1 MTGIYIH
8 IPFCIRKCPY
18 CDFYSFRAD
27 ETKKDSYLKAVLLC
41 LDRWKEKIR
50 DEIDTVY
57 FGGGTPSVFGEKRIG
72 EVLSYIKCNYSLTDT
87 AEITVEC
94 NPSSVSAEFFESLH
108 ASGVNRISMGMQSAV
123 DKERKALGRL
133 SDAEQVKNAVLMA
146 KNSGIDNISLDI
158 MLGVPCQSMKSLD
171 ESIDFLLSLD
181 IAHISAYMLKVEE
194 GTPFDKMGD
203 SLVLPD
209 EDEVAQMYL
218 HTSRRLSLA
227 GYNHYEISNFAK
239 KGKESRHNTR
249 YWKGEEY
256 LGVGPSAHSFI
267 DGKRFYYER
276 DFEGFIS
283 GTEPVFDG
291 YGGDEEEYIMLRLRL
306 SEGLD
311 LRGYEEKFGEKISE
325 ERINRMKK
333 YEKAGLL
340 CIADGRIVLTPEGFL
355 LSNAIIGEFLG

>member
-1 MTGIYIH
+1 MTGMYIH

-41 LDRWKEKIR
+41 LDKWKEKIR

-57 FGGGTPSVFGEKRIG
+57 FGGGTPSVFGEKRID
-72 EVLSYIKCNYSLTDT
+72 EVLSFIKCNYSLTDT

-94 NPSSVSAEFFESLH
+94 NPSSVSSEFFESLH

-123 DKERKALGRL
+123 DNERKALGRL

-249 YWKGEEY
+249 YWKGQSY
-256 LGVGPSAHSFI
+256 LGIGPSAHSFI
-267 DGKRFYYER
+267 HGKRFYYER
-276 DFEGFIS
+276 DFDSFLS
-283 GTEPVFDG
+283 GTEPIFDG
-291 YGGDEEEYIMLRLRL
+291 YGGDEEEYIMLHLRL

-355 LSNAIIGEFLG
+355 LSNSIIGEFLR

>member
-8 IPFCIRKCPY
+8 IPFCIKKCPY
-18 CDFYSFRAD
+18 CDFYSFEAS

-41 LDRWKEKIR
+41 LKKWKEKTS

-72 EVLSYIKCNYSLTDT
+72 EVLSFIKCNYSLTDT

-94 NPSSVSAEFFESLH
+94 NPSSVSAELFEVLH

-133 SDAEQVKNAVLMA
+133 SDPYQVKNAVTMA
-146 KNSGIDNISLDI
+146 KQAGIDNISLDI
-158 MLGVPCQSMKSLD
+158 MLGVPCQSMESLD

-181 IAHISAYMLKVEE
+181 IPHISAYMLKVEE
-194 GTPFDKMGD
+194 GTPFDKMGE
-203 SLVLPD
+203 SLILPD
-209 EDEVAQMYL
+209 EDEVAEMYL
-218 HTSRRLSLA
+218 HTSRRLTLA
-227 GYNHYEISNFAK
+227 GYSHYEISNFAK

-249 YWKGEEY
+249 YWKGQSY

-276 DFEGFIS
+276 DFEAFS
-283 GTEPVFDG
+283 EGTEPVFDG
-291 YGGDEEEYIMLRLRL
+291 YGGDKDEYIMLHLRL
-306 SEGLD
+306 SEGLCFKE
-311 LRGYEEKFGEKISE
+311 YEEKYGEKIPE
-325 ERINRMKK
+325 EKISRMKK

-340 CIADGRIVLTPEGFL
+340 KITDERIALTPEGFL
-355 LSNAIIGEFLG
+355 LANNIIGEMI